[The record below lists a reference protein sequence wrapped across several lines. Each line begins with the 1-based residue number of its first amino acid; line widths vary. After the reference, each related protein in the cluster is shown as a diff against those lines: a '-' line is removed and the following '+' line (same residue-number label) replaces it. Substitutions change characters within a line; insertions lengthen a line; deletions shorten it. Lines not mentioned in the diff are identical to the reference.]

1 MKIQL
6 DTTNNTVTILEDVD
20 LNELVYFLGNTTPR
34 RDWKI
39 IGYSFR
45 VPTEDKLLWR
55 DLTSPLSPPSTIPN
69 NPHQVY
75 CGDPILWC
83 GEGTTQGV
91 KIGLGGMGTT
101 TKGDYVKLDG
111 SYINLDSLKQ
121 DHNVDE
127 VKRHGIYYV
136 TTGTDP
142 IDEKGNDFDVD
153 GMKRNSIFCHTT
165 GTARMEKG
173 MYVGEYLKNNKDAD
187 TI

>member
-20 LNELVYFLGNTTPR
+20 LLELVYFLNNTTPK

-39 IGYSFR
+39 KGNTFR
-45 VPTEDKLLWR
+45 VPTEDKSSFR
-55 DLTSPLSPPSTIPN
+55 DFTNLPNTQNPYMNPNYPPYTG
-69 NPHQVY
+69 Y
-75 CGDPILWC
+75 PILWC

-91 KIGLGGMGTT
+91 KIGEGGMGTT

-111 SYINLDSLKQ
+111 SYINLESLKQ

-142 IDEKGNDFDVD
+142 IDEKGNDYDID
-153 GMKRNSIFCHTT
+153 SKTH
-165 GTARMEKG
+165 K
-173 MYVGEYLKNNKDAD
+173 YVPK
-187 TI
+187 